1 VLGKSETSL
10 AGALHPDRLSAPDAP
25 VIAIIAAHPDDEVA
39 GAGSL
44 LPSMKRGWL
53 VHVTDGA
60 PRDLFDAMANGII
73 SREQYAVARNR
84 EARAALAV
92 AGFPEERLVTMGL
105 VDQEAS
111 LDMAGLARATC
122 ALLVRLKP
130 VAVLTHPYEGG
141 HPDHDATAF
150 AVHAGI
156 ALLRRSSD
164 RVGTQIP
171 EILEMACYHGGKG
184 QAPVSGAF
192 LEEDGEPVERRLGPE
207 ALELKQRMIDC
218 FTTQRR
224 ALGMFDIAT
233 ERYRSAPR
241 YDFSRPPHPGALL
254 YERYPWGME
263 GDRFGHLAR
272 EALVA
277 LELEGLL

>member
-1 VLGKSETSL
+1 MLGKSEASL

-39 GAGSL
+39 AAGSL
-44 LPSMKRGWL
+44 LSSMKRGWL

-60 PRDLFDAMANGII
+60 PRDLFDAMANGMI
-73 SREQYAVARNR
+73 SREQYSLARNR

-111 LDMAGLARATC
+111 LDMAGLARAIC
-122 ALLVRLKP
+122 ALMVRLKP
-130 VAVLTHPYEGG
+130 DAVLTHAYEGG

-156 ALLRRSSD
+156 ALLSRSSD
-164 RVGTQIP
+164 RAYTRVP
-171 EILEMACYHGGKG
+171 EILEMACYHGGG
-184 QAPVSGAF
+184 GSAPVAGSF
-192 LEEDGEPVERRLGPE
+192 LEGDGEPVERRLSSE

-218 FTTQRR
+218 FTTQQRV
-224 ALGMFDIAT
+224 LGMFDLGI

-254 YERYPWGME
+254 YEHYPWGME